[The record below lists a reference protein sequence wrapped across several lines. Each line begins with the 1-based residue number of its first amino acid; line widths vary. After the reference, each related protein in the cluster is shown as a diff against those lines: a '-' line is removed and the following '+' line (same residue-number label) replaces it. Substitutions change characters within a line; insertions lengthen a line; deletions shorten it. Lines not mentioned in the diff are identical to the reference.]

1 MANSITTDMLA
12 VGTYLTNT
20 KQLKVPEYQRSY
32 AWTDDEV
39 VQLWDDLIES
49 IDSKRTEY
57 FIGPMVLKRPD
68 NGPIELID
76 GQQRLTTILIIVS
89 IFRKILRQTGD
100 DHRANVLK
108 HQYFGTEDL
117 ATLTLSEKFLMNE
130 ENGDVF
136 RKFISTEVDQDAI
149 RKEQQKFQKKQ
160 SNYLLLQAILTL
172 REKITVWLGSSN
184 ELQKMI
190 SVLTYIE
197 GQTKILALSVEDE
210 ADAYT
215 IFETLN
221 DRGRSLDT
229 LDLLK
234 NHLYSKSR
242 LKLDEVR
249 SNWQAVKEN
258 LSEVDSKNRFIDH
271 FWLSVHGRTSKPGLF
286 RTMRDAIPDTKRAL
300 EFSKSLAE
308 SSRTYA
314 ALYNSSSAVW
324 DKYSATTRKNIL
336 ALQILDVQQ
345 ALPILLAAKEH
356 FIPLEF
362 QKLTTILVVMAVR
375 YTFIGEER
383 TGVISN
389 YYADI
394 PRKIRSGEM
403 SKSSHIS
410 SHIKAIYPS
419 DTSFLAAFGKKSIT
433 ESKRARYILSEI
445 ENSQSSTE
453 KVVNSDPEYVN
464 LEHVMPKNTNQH
476 WTESITGIPD
486 DERKDYVNRIG
497 NLVLMPKS
505 ANKLAGSKDFKSKQ
519 QIFASIK
526 EFSTTKDLGNYTKWN
541 KKAIETRQVKLAE
554 QAVKA
559 WKLDLKNTKSK

>member
-49 IDSKRTEY
+49 IDSNRTEY
-57 FIGPMVLKRPD
+57 FIGPMVLKKKD
-68 NGPIELID
+68 SGPIELID

-89 IFRKILRQTGD
+89 IFRKIFRQTGD
-100 DHRANVLK
+100 NHRADVLK
-108 HQYFGTEDL
+108 HKYFGTEEL

-136 RKFISTEVDQDAI
+136 RKYISAEVDPDTI
-149 RKEQQKFQKKQ
+149 RKAQNKFQKKQ
-160 SNYLLLQAILTL
+160 SNYLLMQAILTL
-172 REKITVWLGSSN
+172 REKISAWLGTGD
-184 ELQKMI
+184 ELKKMI

-197 GQTKILALSVEDE
+197 EQTKILALSVEDE

-242 LKLDEVR
+242 SKLDEVR
-249 SNWQAVKEN
+249 SNWQSVKEN

-286 RTMRDAIPDTKRAL
+286 RTMRDAIPDTKRAVD
-300 EFSKSLAE
+300 FSKSLAE
-308 SSRTYA
+308 ASRTYA
-314 ALYNSSSAVW
+314 ALYNPSSPAW
-324 DKYSATTRKNIL
+324 DKYNATTRKNIL
-336 ALQILDVQQ
+336 ALQLLDVQQ

-394 PRKIRSGEM
+394 PRRVRSRELL
-403 SKSSHIS
+403 KASHIS
-410 SHIKAIYPS
+410 SHIKPIYPS
-419 DTSFLAAFGKKSIT
+419 DASFIAAFGKKSIS
-433 ESKRARYILSEI
+433 ESKRARYILAEI
-445 ENSQSSTE
+445 ENNQSSTE

-464 LEHVMPKNTNQH
+464 LEHVMPRNPNQH
-476 WTESITGIPD
+476 WTQSVTGIPD
-486 DERKDYVNRIG
+486 DERKEYVNRIG

-519 QIFASIK
+519 QVFAQTK
-526 EFSTTKDLGNYTKWN
+526 EFSTTIELGKYTKWN
-541 KKAIETRQVKLAE
+541 KKAIETRQAKLAE
-554 QAVKA
+554 LAAKT
-559 WKLDLKNTKSK
+559 WKLDLRNTKS